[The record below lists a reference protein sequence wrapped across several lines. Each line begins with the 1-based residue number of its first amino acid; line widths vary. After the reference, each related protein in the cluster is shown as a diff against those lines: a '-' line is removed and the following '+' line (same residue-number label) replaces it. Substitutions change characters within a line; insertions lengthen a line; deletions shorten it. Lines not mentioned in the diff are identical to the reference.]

1 MTTRFAE
8 FLEADVAYMSKT
20 RPEHDVAE
28 VTEVVGRDRV
38 KGKAAILS
46 DDLIVTGRTL
56 VSGARALVAAGATE
70 VYACATH
77 GLFPP
82 SALDRLAESEL
93 KEIVVTDTVPL
104 DALTKPANVTV
115 LSVAGLLADTVQ
127 NVFSGESVSQI
138 FAGENQLF

>member
-28 VTEVVGRDRV
+28 VTEVVGRERV
-38 KGKAAILS
+38 RGKAAILT
-46 DDLIVTGRTL
+46 DDLIVTGTTL
-56 VSGARALVAAGATE
+56 VSGAAALLEAGATE

-82 SALDRLAESEL
+82 
-93 KEIVVTDTVPL
+93 
-104 DALTKPANVTV
+104 DALAKMARER
-115 LSVAGLLADTVQ
+115 ADRDHGHRQRHASTDSKRPQ
-127 NVFSGESVSQI
+127 T
-138 FAGENQLF
+138 